1 MCSGPILVERLKVSH
16 CHVIIL
22 LVFTVQVA
30 ISYGKRP
37 VEIVNTKNV
46 QKKHSKLVCLISTV
60 HEKDIWTLVQQLD
73 GSRVRN
79 KQVVEMT

>member
-1 MCSGPILVERLKVSH
+1 MLVERLKVSH

-22 LVFTVQVA
+22 LVFTVQEA
-30 ISYGKRP
+30 ISYGKRT
-37 VEIVNTKNV
+37 VEIINTKNV
-46 QKKHSKLVCLISTV
+46 QKRHAKFVCLISTV